1 MGLFVSQDRTEKATP
16 RRRKKAREEG
26 RRAQSK
32 ELAPALVFTGAFLV
46 LSGAAVRAIAA
57 GRGLFRELLASGLAQ
72 PPGPS
77 MPDLWFGQIALA
89 LTKMAALPL
98 LLLFVLALMGGAIQG
113 PPVFSAA
120 QLGPNWMRLSPSQN
134 LARLISLGGLVELGK
149 GLLLFAVAAYIGLA
163 WGGENIGKILR
174 LLFSSP
180 QQIALG
186 LVDLTSALAL
196 RFGLFLMLLAG
207 LDYLFQRFRFER
219 SLRMTKREVKEDLKE
234 SEGDPL
240 VKGRIRRLQRDLLR
254 RRMMAAV
261 PRADVVVANPTE
273 YAVALSYQIE
283 RMAAP
288 EVVAKGQGHLARRI
302 RKIAAE
308 HGVPIVVN
316 PPLAQAL
323 YRSVEV
329 GQQIPAALYRAVAEV
344 LAYVYKTRMM
354 AQG

>member
-1 MGLFVSQDRTEKATP
+1 MGLFVSQDRTERATP

-26 RRAQSK
+26 KRAQSK
-32 ELAPALVFTGAFLV
+32 ELAPALVLTGTFLL
-46 LSGAAVRAIAA
+46 LSSNAARAVAA
-57 GRGLFRELLASGLAQ
+57 GRDLLRELLASGLAQ
-72 PPGPS
+72 PPSQS
-77 MPDLWFGQIALA
+77 MPDLWFNQIALVLA
-89 LTKMAALPL
+89 KMTALPL
-98 LLLFVLALMGGAIQG
+98 LLFMALALMGSAIQG

-120 QLGPNWMRLSPSQN
+120 PLAPNWTRLSPSQN
-134 LARLISLGGLVELGK
+134 LARLVSLGGLVEMGK
-149 GLLLFAVAAYIGLA
+149 GLLLFTVAAYIGLA
-163 WGGENIGKILR
+163 WGGENIARIMS
-174 LLFSSP
+174 LLFSPP
-180 QQIALG
+180 QQIASSF
-186 LVDLTSALAL
+186 VDLTSALAL
-196 RFGLFLMLLAG
+196 RFGLFLMVLAG

-240 VKGRIRRLQRDLLR
+240 IKGRIRRLQRELLR

-273 YAVALSYQIE
+273 YAVALSYQME
-283 RMAAP
+283 KMAAP
-288 EVVAKGQGHLARRI
+288 EVVAKGRGHLARRI

-344 LAYVYKTRMM
+344 LAYLYKARMM
-354 AQG
+354 AHG